1 MADWNAKI
9 HILPANAVDCFL
21 IEFNNNECILID
33 TGFKET
39 YYNYLKPLLIEL
51 KKIGKKITLLV
62 ITHIDKDHI
71 GGAKRLLEENGHY
84 NNPNIIKIENIWFN
98 GFKNLVFQKKS
109 SDTLNQKQLDKMRII
124 KANNRMNY
132 IDEMDNNVSAS
143 DLKSFETIC
152 NELNYP
158 INRQFIDNTV
168 IQSEDIEIGNVSI
181 DVISPNKLKI
191 EKYTMYLEK
200 QLEIL
205 FGKDYEINKNE
216 EFMTFFETLML
227 NDEENIQTTEAISY
241 QNEEDIA
248 DWLKINHKNK
258 IYSIVNDVSIGILIK
273 FNDIKMLFTG
283 DLYFEKKYI
292 NEKALMV
299 DVLKV
304 PHHGSYW
311 NNCEI
316 MKNFIANNY
325 IISTDGKK
333 YGHPDKNI
341 LANIITNNKQ
351 NKTMIFNYE
360 IDSINILK
368 NQEQKDKYNYE
379 YIIGNE
385 LII

>member
-1 MADWNAKI
+1 M
-9 HILPANAVDCFL
+9 
-21 IEFNNNECILID
+21 
-33 TGFKET
+33 
-39 YYNYLKPLLIEL
+39 
-51 KKIGKKITLLV
+51 
-62 ITHIDKDHI
+62 
-71 GGAKRLLEENGHY
+71 LEENGDY

-158 INRQFIDNTV
+158 VNRQFVDNTV

-248 DWLKINHKNK
+248 DWLKINHK
-258 IYSIVNDVSIGILIK
+258 I
-273 FNDIKMLFTG
+273 
-283 DLYFEKKYI
+283 KYI
-292 NEKALMV
+292 L
-299 DVLKV
+299 
-304 PHHGSYW
+304 
-311 NNCEI
+311 
-316 MKNFIANNY
+316 
-325 IISTDGKK
+325 
-333 YGHPDKNI
+333 
-341 LANIITNNKQ
+341 
-351 NKTMIFNYE
+351 
-360 IDSINILK
+360 
-368 NQEQKDKYNYE
+368 
-379 YIIGNE
+379 
-385 LII
+385 

>member
-9 HILPANAVDCFL
+9 HILPAKAGDCFL

-39 YYNYLKPLLIEL
+39 YYKYLKPLLIEL
-51 KKIGKKITLLV
+51 NRIGKKITLLV

-71 GGAKRLLEENGHY
+71 GGARKFLEENGDFY
-84 NNPNIIKIENIWFN
+84 NPSIIKIENIWFN
-98 GFKNLVFQKKS
+98 GFKNLVFHKNLA
-109 SDTLNQKQLDKMRII
+109 DIINQKQLNKMRII

-132 IDEMDNNVSAS
+132 FDEIDSNVSAN
-143 DLKSFETIC
+143 DLKSFEIIC
-152 NELNYP
+152 NELKYP
-158 INRQFIDNTV
+158 VNRQFPKNTV
-168 IQSEDIEIGNVSI
+168 MQLENIEVGSASI

-191 EKYTMYLEK
+191 KRYTEYLEK

-205 FGKDYEINKNE
+205 FGKDYEINKSE
-216 EFMTFFETLML
+216 EFMSFLETLLL
-227 NDEENIQTTEAISY
+227 NDEECIQTTETISG
-241 QNEEDIA
+241 QIEKDII
-248 DWLKINHKNK
+248 DWLKINHKK
-258 IYSIVNDVSIGILIK
+258 HTYSIVNDVSIGILIK
-273 FNDIKMLFTG
+273 FNDKKMIFTG
-283 DLYFEKKYI
+283 DLYFEKKDNKGRI
-292 NEKALMV
+292 LMV

-316 MKNFIANNY
+316 MENIIANNY

-341 LANIITNNKQ
+341 LANIIINNKQ
-351 NKTMIFNYE
+351 KKKIIFNY
-360 IDSINILK
+360 DINNMQILK
-368 NQEQKDKYNYE
+368 EQEQKNKYNYE
-379 YIIGNE
+379 CVISNE

>member
-1 MADWNAKI
+1 M
-9 HILPANAVDCFL
+9 
-21 IEFNNNECILID
+21 
-33 TGFKET
+33 
-39 YYNYLKPLLIEL
+39 
-51 KKIGKKITLLV
+51 
-62 ITHIDKDHI
+62 
-71 GGAKRLLEENGHY
+71 LEENGDY

>member
-9 HILPANAVDCFL
+9 HILPANAGDCFL

-39 YYNYLKPLLIEL
+39 YYKYLKPLLMRL
-51 KKIGKKITLLV
+51 KNKGKKITLLV

-71 GGAKRLLEENGHY
+71 GGAKKLLEENGDY
-84 NNPNIIKIENIWFN
+84 NTPNIIKIENVWFN

-109 SDTLNQKQLDKMRII
+109 SNTLNQKQLDKMRII
-124 KANNRMNY
+124 KAYNRMNY
-132 IDEMDNNVSAS
+132 IDEMDNNVSAN
-143 DLKSFETIC
+143 DLKAFEIIC

-168 IQSEDIEIGNVSI
+168 IQSENIEIGSVSI

-191 EKYTMYLEK
+191 EKYTKYLEK
-200 QLEIL
+200 QLEML

-227 NDEENIQTTEAISY
+227 NDEENIQTTEPISY

-273 FNDIKMLFTG
+273 FDDIKMLFTG
-283 DLYFEKKYI
+283 DIYFEKKYI
-292 NEKALMV
+292 NEKALIV

>member
-9 HILPANAVDCFL
+9 HILPAKAGDCFL

-39 YYNYLKPLLIEL
+39 YYKYLKPLLIEL
-51 KKIGKKITLLV
+51 NRIGKKITLLV

-71 GGAKRLLEENGHY
+71 GGARKFLEENGDFY
-84 NNPNIIKIENIWFN
+84 NPSIIKIENIWFN
-98 GFKNLVFQKKS
+98 GFKNLVFHKNLA
-109 SDTLNQKQLDKMRII
+109 DIINQKQLNKMRII

-132 IDEMDNNVSAS
+132 FDEIDSNVSAN
-143 DLKSFETIC
+143 DLKSFEIIC
-152 NELNYP
+152 NELKYP
-158 INRQFIDNTV
+158 VNRQFPKNTV
-168 IQSEDIEIGNVSI
+168 MQLENIEVGSASI

-191 EKYTMYLEK
+191 KRYTEYLEK

-205 FGKDYEINKNE
+205 FGKDYEINKSE
-216 EFMTFFETLML
+216 EFMTFLETLLL
-227 NDEENIQTTEAISY
+227 NDEECIQTTETISG
-241 QNEEDIA
+241 QIEKDII
-248 DWLKINHKNK
+248 DWLKINHKK
-258 IYSIVNDVSIGILIK
+258 HTYSIVNDVSIGILIK
-273 FNDIKMLFTG
+273 FNDKKMIFTG
-283 DLYFEKKYI
+283 DLYFEKKDNKGRI
-292 NEKALMV
+292 LMV

-316 MKNFIANNY
+316 MENIIANNY

-341 LANIITNNKQ
+341 LANIIINNKQ
-351 NKTMIFNYE
+351 KKKIIFNY
-360 IDSINILK
+360 DINNMQILK
-368 NQEQKDKYNYE
+368 EQEQKNKYNYE
-379 YIIGNE
+379 CVISNE